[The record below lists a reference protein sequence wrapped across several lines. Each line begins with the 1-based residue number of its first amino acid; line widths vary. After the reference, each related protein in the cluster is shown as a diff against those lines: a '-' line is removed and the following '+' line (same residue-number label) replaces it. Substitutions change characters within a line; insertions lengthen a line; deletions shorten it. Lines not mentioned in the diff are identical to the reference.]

1 MLHLNSSFLA
11 LNNANGSL
19 IRSNLVKKFIPN
31 SFHLIHT
38 SACHKQEPKSHTQT
52 ILVYEGPLKTR
63 IKRVKLLSLTSSMMG
78 FAILPVVIK
87 DLSQTSIALS
97 CGVVLFSSFFLS
109 TPLLLDWITK
119 RYVMQLH
126 YDSSTQ
132 LFTATTVNLI
142 CQQQELQFSADDVT
156 VPDLPGLLTSFE
168 VKGRPLFVDANQVKD
183 PEAYSLMM
191 GYDKPLDLK
200 LSSEEKKENVS

>member
-1 MLHLNSSFLA
+1 MGGNKFQDVTTILFDLDNT
-11 LNNANGSL
+11 L
-19 IRSNLVKKFIPN
+19 INTKGADRVACEQ
-31 SFHLIHT
+31 IHT
-38 SACHKQEPKSHTQT
+38 SACHRELPKSHSQS
-52 ILVYEGPLKTR
+52 ILVYEGSLKTR
-63 IKRVKLLSLTSSMMG
+63 IKGVKLLSLTSSMTG
-78 FAILPVVIK
+78 LAILPAVVK

-119 RYVMQLH
+119 RYVTHLR

-132 LFTATTVNLI
+132 LFTATTFNLL
-142 CQQQELQFSADDVT
+142 CQQRELQFSADDVT
-156 VPDLPGLLTSFE
+156 VPDLPGMLTSFE

-200 LSSEEKKENVS
+200 LSSEEKKESVS